1 MYVFQ
6 YVRPPDTKKINENWL
21 NFSKP
26 DKFANEEIFQPT
38 KELSAYFHR
47 WEKRPLLLVVGP
59 AELVKESAEHA
70 DRPPPVRREIEKL
83 IRTTDNAR
91 QATLL
96 WLPDNALVVSPP
108 NANTAWAKLIAG
120 ARSFFGDDC
129 RGAVFSF
136 QLTPS
141 NLFIELRIAGPL
153 DTPPQAEAKQIRQ
166 QIVQLPTMIEDFL
179 ATLDLDSYG
188 RRILLRFPQMLRVT
202 DEFTRSGVDANQA
215 VLRCYLP
222 VEAAHNLL
230 MGAELALA
238 ESASPSP
245 SPKGSAVN
253 VAPRAGQNGNLGTG
267 DSVAQKLKRLTT
279 LSFPNENLEKALNL
293 LADDIQVKVEI
304 LGGDLQLDG
313 ITKNQPIRDLDE
325 KNKPAEE
332 ILRTIMRKAN
342 PDGKLV
348 YVIKTPP
355 SGGDEELLITT
366 RAAVVKHGDKLPP
379 ELVAAPKAGK

>member
-1 MYVFQ
+1 MNS
-6 YVRPPDTKKINENWL
+6 R
-21 NFSKP
+21 
-26 DKFANEEIFQPT
+26 A
-38 KELSAYFHR
+38 
-47 WEKRPLLLVVGP
+47 
-59 AELVKESAEHA
+59 
-70 DRPPPVRREIEKL
+70 
-83 IRTTDNAR
+83 
-91 QATLL
+91 
-96 WLPDNALVVSPP
+96 
-108 NANTAWAKLIAG
+108 AG
-120 ARSFFGDDC
+120 S
-129 RGAVFSF
+129 
-136 QLTPS
+136 T
-141 NLFIELRIAGPL
+141 
-153 DTPPQAEAKQIRQ
+153 
-166 QIVQLPTMIEDFL
+166 
-179 ATLDLDSYG
+179 
-188 RRILLRFPQMLRVT
+188 
-202 DEFTRSGVDANQA
+202 ANQA

-222 VEAAHNLL
+222 VEAAHNLM

-245 SPKGSAVN
+245 SPKGSAAN
-253 VAPRAGQNGNLGTG
+253 AAPRAGQNGNLSTG
-267 DSVAQKLKRLTT
+267 ESVAQKLKRLTT

-366 RAAVVKHGDKLPP
+366 RAAVAKRGDKLPP
-379 ELVAAPKAGK
+379 ELATGPKAGK